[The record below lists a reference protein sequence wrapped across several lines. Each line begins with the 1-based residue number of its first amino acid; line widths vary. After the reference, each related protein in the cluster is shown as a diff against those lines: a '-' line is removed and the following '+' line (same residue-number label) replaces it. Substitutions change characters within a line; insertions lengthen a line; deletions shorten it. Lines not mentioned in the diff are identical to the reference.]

1 MRAVIMALLI
11 AAIVC
16 QAPTT
21 AVNTLDNCL
30 KQVKAS
36 MHEAAVAT
44 QLGLSKNFL
53 DMAKDLLETGADAT
67 QS

>member
-1 MRAVIMALLI
+1 MRVVIMALLI
-11 AAIVC
+11 AGIVC

-44 QLGLSKNFL
+44 
-53 DMAKDLLETGADAT
+53 
-67 QS
+67 